1 MPDPITLTL
10 VGTVV
15 LTEGIKFLYG
25 QAGELIKRWRDRKDA
40 AAAEA
45 LKQIET
51 PLKADPNIFN
61 GTVAPLVA
69 DAERLQS
76 LEPQLR
82 ELRSA
87 LADYAQEIEPVDV
100 NNNNLVAIADTLRQQ
115 LETIYGQRLT
125 FKGEQREPSGTPLVI
140 GTAEVK
146 RVAGLAAGVIA
157 GTITAGEVRGSLK
170 AEQVDSGGVAAGVKI
185 DKIGK

>member
-45 LKQIET
+45 AKKIET
-51 PLKADPNIFN
+51 PLIAEADIFS
-61 GTVAPLVA
+61 GKVAPLVA
-69 DAERLQS
+69 DVERLQS
-76 LEPQLR
+76 LQPQLLK
-82 ELRSA
+82 LRSA
-87 LADYAQEIEPVDV
+87 LANYADGTETVDV
-100 NNNNLVAIADTLRQQ
+100 NDNNLVTIADALRQQ

-140 GTAEVK
+140 GVAEVK
-146 RVAGLAAGVIA
+146 RVSGLAAGVIA
-157 GTITAGEVRGSLK
+157 GTITAGEVRGK
-170 AEQVDSGGVAAGVKI
+170 ITAEQVDKDAVAAGVKV
-185 DKIGK
+185 DKIG